1 MPVWF
6 PYGADQITLLCI
18 QCWRK
23 FLGSV
28 LADNLQ
34 PDLALSE
41 NEQPTGKKLIRIKE
55 LSMMEFSQEELKQM
69 LPALW
74 EWESL
79 Y

>member
-1 MPVWF
+1 
-6 PYGADQITLLCI
+6 
-18 QCWRK
+18 
-23 FLGSV
+23 

-41 NEQPTGKKLIRIKE
+41 NEQPTGRKLIRIKE

-74 EWESL
+74 E
-79 Y
+79 